1 MIVLRP
7 TNLHWLD
14 GSTDNPQDLC
24 AHSGV
29 EFQIDGEQLV
39 QGNDGDWTVSAAAL
53 YLLRTLSRPHT
64 KTAPVG
70 EHLFPCCG
78 RGFYEVEG
86 EEDAVLVGCNR
97 GIDFE
102 ILRVSD
108 DVTTTAKD
116 GLQYRVSFPDWRN
129 AVCGFCDA
137 VRDFYAASSPKE
149 PADADEQRGFELFLS
164 EWSRRRATAER
175 RSAGFG

>member
-14 GSTDNPQDLC
+14 GSTDNPRDIC

-29 EFQIDGEQLV
+29 EFRIDGEQLV
-39 QGNDGDWTVSAAAL
+39 QGSDGDWTVSAAAL

-64 KTAPVG
+64 KAAPVG

-78 RGFYEVEG
+78 RGFYEDENKDDV
-86 EEDAVLVGCNR
+86 VLVGCNR

-108 DVTTTAKD
+108 DVIITAK
-116 GLQYRVSFPDWRN
+116 GGSQYRASFPDWRD
-129 AVCGFCDA
+129 AVCRFCDA
-137 VRDFYAASSPKE
+137 VRDFYASSSPKE
-149 PADADEQRGFELFLS
+149 PEDADEKRGFGLFLS
-164 EWSRRRATAER
+164 EWSRRRAMAEDAR
-175 RSAGFG
+175 